1 MITAKNYAAQ
11 AESTVKNISKS
22 LGEKMGLSS
31 DERKKIG
38 HLSNLIGRAAHFAL
52 PDNGFIFNDGC
63 KGLNGL
69 LVKLPFDIITIEFFD
84 DTGKTDNQNKHL
96 ILCSHDATGKIIII
110 TYFRGDKYGFLP
122 SPISC
127 VFSDDVVFNSETFK
141 AETFCNLPELLKLQK
156 INGVMADAFLLAAEK
171 SILVMCELLEALS
184 CTNVES
190 SIHQPASP
198 KNAQRIKSHKL
209 PIYETKVLTIK
220 ASKSQS
226 SSTGINGTHAS
237 PRQHLRRGHIRRL
250 ETGNIW
256 VNSCV
261 VGSKENGVIDKQY
274 KVTA

>member
-11 AESTVKNISKS
+11 AEKALYSMDDSAFKNYQLCDIKKDISKAVHFVMPDGGKIFDDGLKGIIYNDATSIYLPFKNITLEFIAQEHKF
-22 LGEKMGLSS
+22 LLLFKQ
-31 DERKKIG
+31 DEN
-38 HLSNLIGRAAHFAL
+38 NLIHHIVMMQPPGDL
-52 PDNGFIFNDGC
+52 WTIVPLLLTSYLENNNNG
-63 KGLNGL
+63 
-69 LVKLPFDIITIEFFD
+69 KLAQRL
-84 DTGKTDNQNKHL
+84 K
-96 ILCSHDATGKIIII
+96 
-110 TYFRGDKYGFLP
+110 
-122 SPISC
+122 
-127 VFSDDVVFNSETFK
+127 SETIVHGV
-141 AETFCNLPELLKLQK
+141 PEDLAIKLHSQMQ
-156 INGVMADAFLLAAEK
+156 NGVVHLL
-171 SILVMCELLEALS
+171 ELLEALS
-184 CTNVES
+184 CTNVE
-190 SIHQPASP
+190 ITTHQPASP

-226 SSTGINGTHAS
+226 SSTGNNGTHAS